1 MEFLDKDL
9 VSVQE
14 TRGLIRKAKEAQ
26 KKLALMSQEDI
37 DRIVKAISD
46 AAYENSEKL
55 AKMANEETGFGKW
68 QDKVLK
74 NVFVAKTVYDSI
86 KDIKTVGI
94 VEENVEKK
102 SFK

>member
-9 VSVQE
+9 VSIQE

-26 KKLALMSQEDI
+26 SKLARMSQQDI

-68 QDKVLK
+68 EDKVLK
-74 NVFVAKTVYDSI
+74 KCFCCKNSLWINKGYKNCWNSRGKCWEKSI
-86 KDIKTVGI
+86 
-94 VEENVEKK
+94 
-102 SFK
+102 